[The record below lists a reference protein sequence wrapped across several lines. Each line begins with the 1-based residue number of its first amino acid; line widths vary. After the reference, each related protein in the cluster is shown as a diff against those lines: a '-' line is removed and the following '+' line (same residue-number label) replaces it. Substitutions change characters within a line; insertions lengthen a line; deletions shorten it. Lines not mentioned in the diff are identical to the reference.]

1 MYRSKDTRIDFEK
14 NPDFL
19 NEMLNYYIVVLNSSP
34 SSMKEENIVLRNF
47 LKYIAIKFK
56 QKEEN
61 KDMDISELN
70 IDILKKIKKIHIE
83 NYIAYLST
91 VNKNKANTISKK
103 ICCIKH
109 LFYYY
114 SEKNKILKE
123 NPTKDLKCLRREKS
137 LPIYLSLDDSKKVLS
152 DTYNNDDNKFSIRNY
167 CIVVLF
173 LNLGIRVEELVSIDI
188 NDISKNKITILGK
201 GREERVLYLN
211 EICLKAIKKYLEKR
225 IPPEFV
231 KPDEQHSERA
241 LFLTIRKTRISVREV
256 QVIIKNAFKQAGLDY
271 KKLSVHKLRHTC
283 ATLLYLYGN
292 IDIRTI
298 QKVLGHDNIETT
310 EIYTHINNKYIKELI
325 ENSPIV

>member
-1 MYRSKDTRIDFEK
+1 MYRSKEVKINFEK

-19 NEMLNYYIVVLNSSP
+19 NEMLNYYIVILNRSP
-34 SSMKEENIVLRNF
+34 SSMREENIVLRNF
-47 LKYIAIKFK
+47 LKYMSIKFNIK
-56 QKEEN
+56 KAEN
-61 KDMDISELN
+61 NIDISDLN
-70 IDILKKIKKIHIE
+70 INILKKIKKVHIE
-83 NYIAYLST
+83 NYISHLST
-91 VNKNKANTISKK
+91 INKNKANTISKK

-109 LFYYY
+109 LFYYF

-123 NPTKDLKCLRREKS
+123 NPTENLKCLRREKS
-137 LPIYLSLDDSKKVLS
+137 LPIYLSLDDSQKVLA
-152 DTYNNDDNKFSIRNY
+152 DIYNDDDILAIRNY

-188 NDISKNKITILGK
+188 NDITDNKITILGK

-211 EICLKAIKKYLEKR
+211 EICLKAITKYLKER
-225 IPPEFV
+225 ISPELI
-231 KPDEQHSERA
+231 KPDEKHSERA
-241 LFLTIRKTRISVREV
+241 LFLTVRKTRISIREV
-256 QVIIKNAFKQAGLDY
+256 QVIIKNAFKQAGLDFN
-271 KKLSVHKLRHTC
+271 KLSVHKLRHTC

-325 ENSPIV
+325 RNSPIV